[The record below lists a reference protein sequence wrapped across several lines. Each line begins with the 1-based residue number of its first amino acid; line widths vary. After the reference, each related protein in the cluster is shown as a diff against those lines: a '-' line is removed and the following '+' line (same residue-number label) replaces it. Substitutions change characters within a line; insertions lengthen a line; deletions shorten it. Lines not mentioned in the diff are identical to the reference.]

1 MSTDIAGLIDRVF
14 REYLEPMDDLNSYTA
29 IAAGAGTLSD
39 SATTVTFNGDL
50 LTQEEKDAMDAGTII
65 ECEQELM
72 YCTDLDTVNNQVTVV
87 RGALGTTAT
96 THAEGKVIKI
106 SPVFTR
112 KAVFDAVVDQINNL
126 FPTLFAVDTQSITT
140 GTGYT
145 LIGDY
150 SSPGTHNYIV
160 SILGAI
166 SQYTD
171 FSAGSDT
178 TGVNFSP
185 VTCSLVE
192 LPNPFTYTDSDGV
205 SRTMTYSTGP
215 SQVHAIQFSG
225 IASGHTAYV
234 TFKKKFIEP
243 TAESDTLATVGLED
257 EYVPIIM
264 AGVAA
269 QMMSGRVIPTATADY
284 ITDQLA
290 VSNFPVGSANSVRN
304 SLLQYQQLL
313 INQARKYLRAKYPEA
328 VSVDGMVFGIQA

>member
-1 MSTDIAGLIDRVF
+1 MSTNIGNLVDRVY
-14 REYLEPMDDLNSYTA
+14 REYLEPMDDLTSYTVVNE
-29 IAAGAGTLSD
+29 GGTLTASD
-39 SATTVTFNGDL
+39 TVITFNGDL
-50 LTQEEKDAMDAGTII
+50 LTQEEEDAMDAGTII
-65 ECEQELM
+65 ECETELM
-72 YCTDLDTVNNQVTVV
+72 RCVSLDTVNNKVTVV
-87 RGALGTTAT
+87 RGVRGTTA
-96 THAEGKVIKI
+96 AEHIDGSVLKI
-106 SPVFTR
+106 APPFPR
-112 KAVFDAVVDQINNL
+112 KSVFDAVCDQIKNL
-126 FPTLFAVDTQSITT
+126 FPTLFAVETQTITV

-145 LIGDY
+145 LIGSFDA
-150 SSPGTHNYIV
+150 PGTHNYLV
-160 SILGAI
+160 SILSAI

-205 SRTMTYSTGP
+205 SRTITYTTGP
-215 SQVHAIQFSG
+215 STVHAIQFAG
-225 IASGHTAYV
+225 IASGHTAHV

-243 TAESDTLATVGLED
+243 TAETDTLATVGLED

-269 QMMSGRVIPTATADY
+269 QMMAGRDIPTATSDY
-284 ITDQLA
+284 ISDQLA
-290 VSNFPVGSANSVRN
+290 TSNFPVGSSNNVRN

>member
-1 MSTDIAGLIDRVF
+1 MSSNISGLIDRVY
-14 REYLEPMDDLNSYTA
+14 REYLEPMDDVTSYTTLDTGVNDS
-29 IAAGAGTLSD
+29 ITTLEFAGA
-39 SATTVTFNGDL
+39 L
-50 LTQEEKDAMDAGTII
+50 LTQEEEDAMDAGTII
-65 ECEQELM
+65 ECDTELM
-72 YCTDLDTVNNQVTVV
+72 RCVSLDTVNNQVTVV
-87 RGALGTTAT
+87 RGVRGTSAATHSAGAL
-96 THAEGKVIKI
+96 IKI
-106 SPVFTR
+106 APPFPRQV
-112 KAVFDAVVDQINNL
+112 VFDAVKDQINNL

-160 SILGAI
+160 SILSAI

-171 FSAGSDT
+171 FSVGSDT
-178 TGVNFSP
+178 TGINFNP
-185 VTCSLVE
+185 VTSSLVE

-215 SQVHAIQFSG
+215 SVVHAIQFSG
-225 IASGHTAYV
+225 ISSGHTAHV

-243 TAESDTLATVGLED
+243 TAEDNTLAEVGLET
-257 EYVPIIM
+257 EYEPIIM

-269 QMMSGRVIPTATADY
+269 QMMSGRDIPAATSDY
-284 ITDQLA
+284 ISDQMSL
-290 VSNFPVGSANSVRN
+290 SSYPVGSSNSIRN

-328 VSVDGMVFGIQA
+328 VSVDGMVYGIQA

>member
-1 MSTDIAGLIDRVF
+1 MSTNIGNIVDRVY
-14 REYLEPMDDLNSYTA
+14 REYLEPMDDLTSYTVLNE
-29 IAAGAGTLSD
+29 GGTLTASD
-39 SATTVTFNGDL
+39 TVITFNGNL
-50 LTQEEKDAMDAGTII
+50 LTQEEEDAMDAGTII
-65 ECEQELM
+65 ECETELM
-72 YCTDLDTVNNQVTVV
+72 RCVSLDTVNNQVTVV
-87 RGALGTTAT
+87 RGVRGTTA
-96 THAEGKVIKI
+96 AEHVDGSVVKIAPPFPRKV
-106 SPVFTR
+106 
-112 KAVFDAVVDQINNL
+112 VFDAVVDQINNL
-126 FPTLFAVDTQSITT
+126 FPTLFAVETQSITT

-145 LIGDY
+145 LIGSHDA
-150 SSPGTHNYIV
+150 PGTHNYLV
-160 SILGAI
+160 SILSAI

-205 SRTMTYSTGP
+205 SRTITYTTGP
-215 SQVHAIQFSG
+215 STVHAIQFAG
-225 IASGHTAYV
+225 IASGHTAHV

-243 TAESDTLATVGLED
+243 TAETDTIATVGLED

-269 QMMSGRVIPTATADY
+269 QMMAGRDIPTATADY
-284 ITDQLA
+284 ISDQMS
-290 VSNFPVGSANSVRN
+290 VSNFPVGSSNSVRN